1 MKILI
6 VDDEKNI
13 RTSTSFAI
21 QSEGHEPD
29 AVDSGRIA
37 LMKMAEEPYDLV
49 FLDLRIGDEDGL
61 EVLDSIVKLFPNVP
75 TVVFTAHASISTAV
89 DAMRRGAFDYLEKP
103 FTPGQLRHIVTNV
116 ERMRKLNQRVTDL
129 EQQVS
134 GQSPSVDYA
143 SDDPAMGKV
152 MDVLNRTAGTQA
164 AVLILGESGTGKSV
178 LARYVHDHS
187 EVKDKP
193 FVTVSCPSLSKE
205 LLESE
210 LFGHLKGSFTGAV
223 KDTWGKVDA
232 AKGGTL
238 FLDEIGELPLEIQ
251 PKLLRLLQERQYERI
266 GENKTRT
273 ADVRII
279 AATNRN
285 LEECVREKTFREDL
299 YYRLNVISVTT
310 PPLRHRTGDLR
321 RMSQNFV
328 RFFAKQMRRPVKDFT
343 PEAME
348 KVLGYGWPG
357 NIRELRNAIER
368 AVILAQGNLIQL
380 GDLPEHLSSQE
391 SRREI
396 MPGSPVSLETLEFEH
411 IRLIVERSENLEA
424 AARILGIDPATLY
437 RKRKKMQGMG
447 ASPLQPEEAAA

>member
-13 RTSTSFAI
+13 RTSTSLAI

-49 FLDLRIGDEDGL
+49 FLDLRIGEEDGL

-75 TVVFTAHASISTAV
+75 TCVFTAHASITSAV
-89 DAMRRGAFDYLEKP
+89 EAMRRGAFDYLEKP
-103 FTPGQLRHIVTNV
+103 FTPGQLRNIVGMV
-116 ERMRKLNQRVTDL
+116 ERMRKLNQRVSDL

-134 GQSPSVDYA
+134 VQSPTVEYVSE
-143 SDDPAMGKV
+143 DPAMAKV
-152 MDVLNRTAGTQA
+152 MDVLNRTAGTKA

-187 EVKDKP
+187 ELKDKP
-193 FVTVSCPSLSKE
+193 FVTISCPSLSRE

-210 LFGHLKGSFTGAV
+210 LFGHVKGAFTGAV

-251 PKLLRLLQERQYERI
+251 PKLLRLLQERQYERV
-266 GENKTRT
+266 GDNKTRT
-273 ADVRII
+273 ADVRVI

-285 LEECVREKTFREDL
+285 MEECVREKTFREDL

-310 PPLRHRTGDLR
+310 PPLRHRAVDLKR
-321 RMSQNFV
+321 LSQNFV
-328 RFFAKQMRRPVKDFT
+328 RFFAKQIRRPVKEFS
-343 PEAME
+343 PQALERILA
-348 KVLGYGWPG
+348 YPWPG

-368 AVILAQGNLIQL
+368 AVILAQGTTIELS
-380 GDLPEHLSSQE
+380 DLPEHLSAKQE
-391 SRREI
+391 RREL
-396 MPGSPVSLETLEFEH
+396 MPGSPVTLEELEFEH
-411 IRLIVERSENLEA
+411 IRLVVERAENLES
-424 AARILGIDPATLY
+424 AARTLGIDPATLY
-437 RKRKKMQGMG
+437 RKRKKMDHLL
-447 ASPLQPEEAAA
+447 AEPAPSS

>member
-13 RTSTSFAI
+13 RTSISLAI

-37 LMKMAEEPYDLV
+37 LLKMQEEPYDLV
-49 FLDLRIGDEDGL
+49 FLDMRIGDENGI

-75 TVVFTAHASISTAV
+75 TVVFTAHASIATAV
-89 DAMRRGAFDYLEKP
+89 EAMRRGAFDYLEKP
-103 FTPGQLRHIVTNV
+103 FTPAQLRHIVGMV
-116 ERMRKLNQRVTDL
+116 ERMRRWKQQVTDL

-134 GQSPSVDYA
+134 VQSPSIDYTT
-143 SDDPAMGKV
+143 DDPAMLKV
-152 MDVLNRTAGTQA
+152 MDVLNRA
-164 AVLILGESGTGKSV
+164 ASSSAAMLILGESGTGKSV

-193 FVTVSCPSLSKE
+193 FVTVSCPSLSRE

-210 LFGHLKGSFTGAV
+210 LFGHVKGAFTGAI

-251 PKLLRLLQERQYERI
+251 PKLLRLLQEHQYERV
-266 GENKTRT
+266 GDNKTRT
-273 ADVRII
+273 TNVRIV
-279 AATNRN
+279 AATNRDLSESVKN
-285 LEECVREKTFREDL
+285 KTFREDL
-299 YYRLNVISVTT
+299 YYRLNVITVTT
-310 PPLRHRTGDLR
+310 LPLRQRIGDLKR
-321 RMSQNFV
+321 ISQNFV
-328 RFFAKQMRRPVKDFT
+328 HFFAKQIRRPVKDFS
-343 PEAME
+343 PEAIE
-348 KVLGYGWPG
+348 KVISYSWPG

-380 GDLPEHLSSQE
+380 SDLPEHLGSLE
-391 SRREI
+391 NKHEL
-396 MPGSPVSLETLEFEH
+396 MPGSPITLEALETEH
-411 IRLIVERSENLEA
+411 IRLIVERSESLEMA
-424 AARILGIDPATLY
+424 AHILGIDPATLY
-437 RKRKKMQGMG
+437 RKRKKM
-447 ASPLQPEEAAA
+447 AHVTVE